1 MNLTYQDIK
10 ANKEINQYITMGN
23 EILGVLGYTD
33 HSQKHAVIVAERAAG
48 VLEVLGYSKKEIE
61 LCKIAGFMHLIL
73 HLQPRGCIMR
83 SFVSLKF
90 YFYEVT

>member
-33 HSQKHAVIVAERAAG
+33 HSQKHAVIVAVRAAG
-48 VLEVLGYSKKEIE
+48 VL
-61 LCKIAGFMHLIL
+61 
-73 HLQPRGCIMR
+73 
-83 SFVSLKF
+83 
-90 YFYEVT
+90 

>member
-33 HSQKHAVIVAERAAG
+33 HSQKITKPCFTG
-48 VLEVLGYSKKEIE
+48 VRKSLLYD
-61 LCKIAGFMHLIL
+61 GF
-73 HLQPRGCIMR
+73 
-83 SFVSLKF
+83 FF
-90 YFYEVT
+90 F

>member
-61 LCKIAGFMHLIL
+61 LCKIE
-73 HLQPRGCIMR
+73 IMMKKPELR
-83 SFVSLKF
+83 
-90 YFYEVT
+90 